1 MTFDEYQAKAK
12 ATALPTGDD
21 LMYRSLGL
29 VSEAG
34 EVAGKIKKWIRDQD
48 SDPAKLDKKTIID
61 ELGDVLWYVAM
72 LAELM
77 DSSLAQV
84 ADNNIDKLS
93 HRAKEG
99 KIKGSGD
106 NR

>member
-1 MTFDEYQAKAK
+1 MTFEEYQAKAK
-12 ATALPTGDD
+12 STALPTNDD

-48 SDPAKLDKKTIID
+48 SDPAKLDRKAIAD

-72 LAELM
+72 LAEM
-77 DSSLAQV
+77 MGSSLAQV

-93 HRAKEG
+93 NRSKQG
-99 KIKGSGD
+99 KLKGSGD